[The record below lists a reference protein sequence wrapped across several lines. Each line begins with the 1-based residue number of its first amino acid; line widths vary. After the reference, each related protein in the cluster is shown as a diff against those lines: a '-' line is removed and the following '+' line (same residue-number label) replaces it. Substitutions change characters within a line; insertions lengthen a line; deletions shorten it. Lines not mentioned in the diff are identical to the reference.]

1 MSKIK
6 LKKLSLQFS
15 YLKLEKEEVEEVC
28 SDSEKGIKEFLKT
41 KYPEHYDSFFGVPP
55 KAVNQTPPKETAPIE
70 EVSEEQEIEPA
81 IPKNGDTRKLYR
93 KIVEKTHPDK
103 VGNDSQADVFLK
115 ASEAYENQ
123 DIATLLEIAASF
135 NIELTSLHP
144 ETLALFENNIK
155 TISDEIITK
164 KGSVAWAWSQATTD
178 EEKDKLLQII
188 LKNKGII

>member
-15 YLKLEKEEVEEVC
+15 YLKLEKEEIEEEC
-28 SDSEKGIKEFLKT
+28 ASSEKHIRSYLKE

-55 KAVNQTPPKETAPIE
+55 KVVNQVPPEETAPAE
-70 EVSEEQEIEPA
+70 EVSEEQEVEPA

-103 VGNDSQADVFLK
+103 VGNDSQADVFLR

-155 TISDEIITK
+155 TISDEIVMK
-164 KGSVAWAWSQATTD
+164 KGSVAWAWSQAKTD

>member
-55 KAVNQTPPKETAPIE
+55 KAVNQSPPKETAPIE

>member
-15 YLKLEKEEVEEVC
+15 YLKLEKEEVEEAC
-28 SDSEKGIKEFLKT
+28 SDSEKGIKQFLKT
-41 KYPEHYDSFFGVPP
+41 RYPEHYDSFFGVPP
-55 KAVNQTPPKETAPIE
+55 KVVNQVPPEEAVVSE
-70 EVSEEQEIEPA
+70 EVSEEQEVEPA

-103 VGNDSQADVFLK
+103 VGDDSQADVFLK

-188 LKNKGII
+188 FKNKGII